1 MEAFYEAFINCEH
14 IVLGKKLLPFCLRHC
29 LFLEAIDSPYMKVLN
44 GIESEITRRDL
55 ELVVL
60 VCSAKCDI
68 LTALSKANY
77 IQNWYIKF
85 HSFKSASTKFL
96 SYLSDYVALPEL
108 WENGE
113 SEVVLNSPWILSKAT
128 LLLSKTS
135 MTSDEIWNMP
145 LGELLWYCAAFA
157 EQEGVAQIQS
167 DDEKSA
173 IDEIIKQREN
183 DGESNG

>member
-1 MEAFYEAFINCEH
+1 M
-14 IVLGKKLLPFCLRHC
+14 
-29 LFLEAIDSPYMKVLN
+29 
-44 GIESEITRRDL
+44 
-55 ELVVL
+55 
-60 VCSAKCDI
+60 CSAKCDI

-96 SYLSDYVALPEL
+96 SYLSDYVSVPEL

-135 MTSDEIWNMP
+135 MTRDEIWNMP